1 MNKDAAIKIQAST
14 SVKLPKSYSIHSTVE
29 NENENGNG
37 LHNTCII
44 PLTSCA
50 TQCAHTYTFS
60 RCVITGNIKFDKY
73 NFEQKAEEMTPFTLD
88 AVSNTFK
95 TTPIEA

>member
-14 SVKLPKSYSIHSTVE
+14 SVKLPKSYSTHSTVE
-29 NENENGNG
+29 NGNENGNG

-44 PLTSCA
+44 PPPFMYYTM
-50 TQCAHTYTFS
+50 HTHTFP

-73 NFEQKAEEMTPFTLD
+73 NFEQKAEEMTPFMLD